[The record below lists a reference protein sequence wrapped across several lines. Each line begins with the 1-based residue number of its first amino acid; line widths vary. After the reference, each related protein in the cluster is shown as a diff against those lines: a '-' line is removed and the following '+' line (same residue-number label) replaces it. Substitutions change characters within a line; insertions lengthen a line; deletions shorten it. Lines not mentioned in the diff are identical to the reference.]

1 MPVDAVLT
9 LPGSKSVTNRALI
22 LAALADGPSRLRG
35 ALRARDTI
43 LMADALR
50 ALGVDI
56 VDDVTDWVVT
66 PAPLH
71 GPAHVD
77 CGLAGTVMRFV
88 PPLAALADGEVR
100 FDGDPR
106 ARERPLSP
114 LLDALCGLGV
124 DLDHGGRGTL
134 PVVVRGMGS
143 VAGGTVDIDASASSQ
158 FVSAL
163 LLSGAR
169 YQAGVTVRHT
179 AEGPGEQLP
188 SRPHV
193 AMTIAMLRERG
204 VRAEEAGPAT
214 WRVPPSAVAPRDV
227 HVEPDLSNAAPFL
240 AAALVTNGR
249 VAVPAWPLRTHQPG
263 DRLRGLLTAAGGSV
277 GLGSE
282 GVSVSGRGAV
292 HGVDVDLRDAGE
304 LVPVLTALAAL
315 ADGPSRLRGIAHL
328 RGHESDR
335 LAVLA
340 GEINNLGGDVS
351 ETSDGLAIRPR
362 PLRAGTLDSHG
373 DHRIA
378 QAGAVLGLVVPG
390 LLVRDVAATDK
401 TLPDFVG
408 RWARMLAGRARG

>member
-1 MPVDAVLT
+1 
-9 LPGSKSVTNRALI
+9 
-22 LAALADGPSRLRG
+22 
-35 ALRARDTI
+35 
-43 LMADALR
+43 MADALR

-66 PAPLH
+66 PAPLR
-71 GPAHVD
+71 GPADID

-100 FDGDPR
+100 FDGDAR

-114 LLDALCGLGV
+114 LLGALGGLGV
-124 DLDHGGRGTL
+124 AVDHGGRGGL
-134 PVVVRGMGS
+134 PLVIHGKGS
-143 VAGGTVDIDASASSQ
+143 VAGGTVDIDSSASSQ

-179 AEGPGEQLP
+179 ADATGGPLP

-204 VRAEEAGPAT
+204 VPAEEAGPGT
-214 WRVPPSAVAPRDV
+214 WRVAPSAIAPRDV
-227 HVEPDLSNAAPFL
+227 RVEPDLSSAAPFL

-277 GLGSE
+277 ALGSE
-282 GVSVSGRGAV
+282 GVSVSGSGTV

-315 ADGPSRLRGIAHL
+315 ADGPSQLRGIAHL

-340 GEINNLGGDVS
+340 SEINNLGGDVS
-351 ETSDGLAIRPR
+351 ETPDGLAIRPR
-362 PLRAGTLDSHG
+362 PLSAGTLHSHG

-390 LLVRDVAATDK
+390 LLVKDVAATDK